1 MMPSPRAASFSRTAA
16 PPETS
21 MASICS
27 ATCTGVRRLGS
38 AGPPRPDPEGTPP
51 PKPPRPRPALGL
63 LGSYCAFTCSSSR
76 RLAGGSKFT
85 GITAALPSSTTLPF
99 TLDWLALTHSSI
111 SALVG
116 PSRAAAPPRPPPPR
130 LHSVFG
136 LVALDPLVHLR
147 LGRPQS
153 RRRAATP
160 SAATCATPPGGCRF
174 GVGGRRRRRRSLRR
188 HQLHRRCDDCALGG
202 RRPGQ
207 HLKFQIFLHRRNDR
221 SEERRV
227 GKEC

>member
-16 PPETS
+16 PPAIS

-38 AGPPRPDPEGTPP
+38 VGPPRPDPEGTPP

-85 GITAALPSSTTLPF
+85 GITA
-99 TLDWLALTHSSI
+99 
-111 SALVG
+111 
-116 PSRAAAPPRPPPPR
+116 R
-130 LHSVFG
+130 LHLLIVAPLGGRIEIHRNPRRFAQQHDFAFHFG
-136 LVALDPLVHLR
+136 LVGLDPLVHLR
-147 LGRPQS
+147 LGRPQP

-160 SAATCATPPGGCRF
+160 SAATCATPPGGCR
-174 GVGGRRRRRRSLRR
+174 
-188 HQLHRRCDDCALGG
+188 
-202 RRPGQ
+202 
-207 HLKFQIFLHRRNDR
+207 
-221 SEERRV
+221 
-227 GKEC
+227 